1 MQFLD
6 TSFLKSE
13 EIFLQLDRTVDPAD
27 AGRPDWLPA
36 YHFRICLPD
45 GTEAGVC
52 DLRVGHN
59 ESVYYGGN
67 IGYRVHPQHRGHHY
81 AGKACLLLFALARR
95 HGLTYLYITC
105 NPENIP
111 SRRTCEFAGGRLETV
126 VDLPPDNDMAL
137 RGEPRKCIYK
147 FSL

>member
-27 AGRPDWLPA
+27 ADRPDWLPA

-59 ESVYYGGN
+59 ESVYCGGN
-67 IGYRVHPQHRGHHY
+67 IGYRVHPQHRGRHY

-111 SRRTCEFAGGRLETV
+111 SRRTCEFAGGRLEAV

>member
-6 TSFLKSE
+6 TGFLKSE

-27 AGRPDWLPA
+27 TGRPDWPPA
-36 YHFRICLPD
+36 YHFRICLLD

-67 IGYRVHPQHRGHHY
+67 IGYRVHPQHRGRHY

-111 SRRTCEFAGGRLETV
+111 SRRTCEFAGGRLEAV
-126 VDLPPDNDMAL
+126 VGLPPDNDMAL

>member
-27 AGRPDWLPA
+27 ADRPDWLPA

-111 SRRTCEFAGGRLETV
+111 SRRTCEL
-126 VDLPPDNDMAL
+126 
-137 RGEPRKCIYK
+137 
-147 FSL
+147 SLIHI

>member
-1 MQFLD
+1 MEFMKTDFLTD
-6 TSFLKSE
+6 GELV
-13 EIFLQLDRTVDPAD
+13 LRLDHTVDPAD
-27 AGRPDWLPA
+27 TGRPDWLSA
-36 YHFRICLPD
+36 YHFRICLRD

-67 IGYRVHPQHRGHHY
+67 IGYRIHPPYRGRHY
-81 AGKACLLLFALARR
+81 AGRACLLLFELARR
-95 HGLTYLYITC
+95 HGMEYLYITC

-111 SRRTCEFAGGRLETV
+111 SRKTCEFAGGRLEAV

-137 RGEPRKCIYK
+137 EGETRKCIYK

>member
-6 TSFLKSE
+6 TGFLKSE

-27 AGRPDWLPA
+27 TGRPDWLPA

-67 IGYRVHPQHRGHHY
+67 IGYRVHPQRRGHHY

-95 HGLTYLYITC
+95 HGLTDLYITC

-111 SRRTCEFAGGRLETV
+111 SRRTCEFAGGRLEAV

>member
-67 IGYRVHPQHRGHHY
+67 IGYRVHPQHRGGHH

-111 SRRTCEFAGGRLETV
+111 SRRTCEFAGGRLEAV